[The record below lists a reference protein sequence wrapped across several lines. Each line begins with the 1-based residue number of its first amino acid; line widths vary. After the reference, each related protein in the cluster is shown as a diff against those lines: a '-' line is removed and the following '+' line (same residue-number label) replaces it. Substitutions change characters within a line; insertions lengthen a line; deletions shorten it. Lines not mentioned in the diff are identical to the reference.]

1 MNGDVS
7 DSYVRGNAVHHS
19 FARVLTLH
27 AVYYLTVEHNVGYWV
42 KGHNI
47 FLEDGIEQYNVIQY
61 NLMISSLQVFNMLQT
76 DISVA
81 SYWITNPLNTVRYNH
96 AAGSDFY
103 GLWYEIKPHP
113 DGASATTDICP
124 TGLPLGESHDN
135 VAHSND
141 RFGLRIF

>member
-1 MNGDVS
+1 
-7 DSYVRGNAVHHS
+7 
-19 FARVLTLH
+19 
-27 AVYYLTVEHNVGYWV
+27 
-42 KGHNI
+42 
-47 FLEDGIEQYNVIQY
+47 
-61 NLMISSLQVFNMLQT
+61 MISSLQVFNMLQT

-103 GLWYEIKPHP
+103 GLWYEIKPNP

-124 TGLPLGESHDN
+124 TGLPLGECHDN

>member
-47 FLEDGIEQYNVIQY
+47 FLEDGI
-61 NLMISSLQVFNMLQT
+61 
-76 DISVA
+76 
-81 SYWITNPLNTVRYNH
+81 
-96 AAGSDFY
+96 
-103 GLWYEIKPHP
+103 
-113 DGASATTDICP
+113 
-124 TGLPLGESHDN
+124 
-135 VAHSND
+135 
-141 RFGLRIF
+141 

>member
-7 DSYVRGNAVHHS
+7 DSYVKGNAVHHS

-27 AVYYLTVEHNVGYWV
+27 AVYRLTVEYNVGYWV
-42 KGHNI
+42 QGHNI
-47 FLEDGIEQYNVIQY
+47 FLEDGIEEHNVIQY
-61 NLMISSLQVFNMLQT
+61 NLMISSLSVFNMLQT

-103 GLWYEIKPHP
+103 GLWY
-113 DGASATTDICP
+113 
-124 TGLPLGESHDN
+124 
-135 VAHSND
+135 
-141 RFGLRIF
+141 